1 MSESIKEFPRGVEVI
16 VGPYILNNNN
26 EVMFC
31 KSPKWPDQWVI
42 CGGHV
47 ESGENLSDAL
57 KREVKEELGID
68 IDVFDIVN
76 VGEMI
81 VSPPEFKRNA
91 HFVFIDMMARP
102 KDERFSFNNEIS
114 SYKWFNIDEALSR
127 DDIKASYKNALNK
140 IKEIIEK

>member
-1 MSESIKEFPRGVEVI
+1 MSNDKQKFPRGVEVI
-16 VGPYILNNNN
+16 IGPYILNDNN

-31 KSPKWPDQWVI
+31 RSPKWPGQWVI

-47 ESGENLSDAL
+47 EAGESLSDAL
-57 KREVKEELGID
+57 KREVKEELGIE

-91 HFVFIDMMARP
+91 HFVFIDMLAKP
-102 KDERFSFNNEIS
+102 KDNNFKFNNEIS
-114 SYKWFNIDEALSR
+114 SCKWINIDDALN
-127 DDIKASYKNALNK
+127 DKDIKASYKIALNK
-140 IKEIIEK
+140 IKKILEK

>member
-1 MSESIKEFPRGVEVI
+1 MDSENSKFPRGVEVV
-16 VGPYILNNNN
+16 VGPYILNEQN

-31 KSPKWPDQWVI
+31 KSPKWPNQWVI

-47 ESGENLSDAL
+47 EVGKSLADAL

-81 VSPPEFKRNA
+81 VYPPEFKRNA
-91 HFVFIDMMARP
+91 HFIFIDMLARS
-102 KDERFSFNNEIS
+102 KNNDFHFNSEIS
-114 SYKWFNIDEALSR
+114 DYAWFTIDDALNR
-127 DDIKASYKNALNK
+127 DDIKESYKKALNK
-140 IKEIIEK
+140 IKNILQK